1 MLFTLL
7 LSLVWVRLCPIA
19 RFLNGRYVR
28 TRTRTVS
35 CSATEYGPFGQIN
48 NSACVA
54 SAAPCAWDY
63 EIDVCCSTNV
73 SKPDPRGGVM
83 CPCVE
88 SCCAH
93 QYSEP
98 KISRLAV
105 AAYDEATKICQT
117 SGSGQQC
124 TPFEDTLA
132 PGWIE
137 GGIGG
142 RDGMA
147 EPAPTLAADPSAPRA
162 LLDFWLVCLQTA
174 SRMSPLRLASAAAIR
189 RAASQ
194 PARCPPGYAAAS

>member
-1 MLFTLL
+1 MSQLGHLVAVHVAFIVGLGAAL
-7 LSLVWVRLCPIA
+7 PNCSLPERQVCA
-19 RFLNGRYVR
+19 YTF

-132 PGWIE
+132 PGWDR
-137 GGIGG
+137 GWDRRAGWDG
-142 RDGMA
+142 RAG
-147 EPAPTLAADPSAPRA
+147 TVRQQL
-162 LLDFWLVCLQTA
+162 
-174 SRMSPLRLASAAAIR
+174 IR
-189 RAASQ
+189 RHRVRSLTSGLFAC
-194 PARCPPGYAAAS
+194 RLLPG